1 MAKKKKVLKNFIEK
15 NSCGFCGKTRNPDED
30 RLLRKLDATTA
41 GNASQYET
49 HHNTLMHSLRIR

>member
-1 MAKKKKVLKNFIEK
+1 MAKKKRCSRTFVEK

-41 GNASQYET
+41 GNASRYIDGQPYAFDSGRLT
-49 HHNTLMHSLRIR
+49 